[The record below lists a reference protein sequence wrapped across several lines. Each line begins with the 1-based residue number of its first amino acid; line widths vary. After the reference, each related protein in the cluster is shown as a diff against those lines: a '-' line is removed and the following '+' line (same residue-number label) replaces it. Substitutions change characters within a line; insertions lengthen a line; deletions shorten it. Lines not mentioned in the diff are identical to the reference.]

1 MVQCGCCVRHQYTT
15 STTTTW
21 YSAGAVYCVLYSSM
35 YTVHC
40 TPTCISFILCLQC
53 SLASFLFC
61 NRIVSFLL
69 VSCTEKC
76 YSFSCLE
83 DYQLRRLLVT
93 AFHTVVG
100 HLREIPQRIEPSCEP
115 LLLSVS
121 CLSVCVPAFHTVV
134 GHLREIPQRIEP
146 SCEPLLLSVSCSLS
160 AFTCLSYSCWSPAR
174 DSSEDR
180 TKL

>member
-1 MVQCGCCVRHQYTT
+1 MQ
-15 STTTTW
+15 S
-21 YSAGAVYCVLYSSM
+21 
-35 YTVHC
+35 
-40 TPTCISFILCLQC
+40 CISFILYLRF
-53 SLASFLFC
+53 SLASFLFR

-69 VSCTEKC
+69 LSCTGEC

-93 AFHTVVG
+93 AFHPVVGHLREIPERIEPSCEPLLLSVSSLSVCVPVFHPVVG

-121 CLSVCVPAFHTVV
+121 CLL
-134 GHLREIPQRIEP
+134 G
-146 SCEPLLLSVSCSLS
+146 
-160 AFTCLSYSCWSPAR
+160 AFTCLSYNCWSPAR